1 MLPDRAPLDHAR
13 FAVLILTHGRPD
25 NVITTQTLARA
36 GYTGRIIYVID
47 NEDERGDE
55 YRARYGAGNVVEFS
69 KAAVEESFDI
79 GDTLDDRRAVV
90 YARNACYKIAADLGL
105 DYFLELDDDYNMLR
119 HKWINPDGSYGSVWV
134 HSMDALIEAML
145 TFLDESGAATVA
157 LSQGGDHLGGTYLR
171 NQRGVLRKAMNAFFF
186 RVDRPVEFLGR
197 INEDATAYA
206 VHGARGDLFFTVL
219 AVYLTQLATQSNPG
233 GLTDIYL
240 ASGTYVKSFY
250 TVMMAPSCTTVELMR
265 TAHPRYHH
273 RIIWERAVPKILSAV
288 HRKPRPGLEHE
299 RATG

>member
-1 MLPDRAPLDHAR
+1 MRPDLVDRTPLDHAR

-25 NVITTQTLARA
+25 NVITTRALEHA
-36 GYTGRIIYVID
+36 GYTGRIVYVID
-47 NEDERGDE
+47 DEDKRGDE
-55 YRARYGAGNVVEFS
+55 YRARFGADNVVEFS
-69 KAAVEESFDI
+69 KAAIEPTFDI

-90 YARNACYKIAADLGL
+90 YARNAAYQIARDLGL
-105 DYFLELDDDYNMLR
+105 DYFLELDDDYNVFR
-119 HKWINPDGSYGSVWV
+119 HRWLNADRVTLGSA
-134 HSMDALIEAML
+134 HIASMDDIIEAML

-157 LSQGGDHLGGTYLR
+157 LSQAGDHLGGTYMR
-171 NQRGVLRKAMNAFFF
+171 KHKGVLRKAMNAFFF

-197 INEDATAYA
+197 INEDATAYV

-219 AVYLTQLATQSNPG
+219 ALDLIQLLTQSNPG

-250 TVMMAPSCTTVELMR
+250 TVMMAPSCVRVELMH
-265 TAHPRYHH
+265 TAQPRYHH
-273 RIIWERAVPKILSAV
+273 RIAWDKAVPKILAPH
-288 HRKPRPGLEHE
+288 HRKPRD

>member
-1 MLPDRAPLDHAR
+1 MSDRAALDHSR
-13 FAVLILTHGRPD
+13 FAAFILTHGRPD
-25 NVITTQTLARA
+25 KVITTATLERA
-36 GYTGRIIYVID
+36 GYTGRIVYVIGD
-47 NEDERGDE
+47 EDERGDE
-55 YRARYGAGNVVEFS
+55 YRAKFGAHNVVEFS
-69 KAAVEESFDI
+69 KTAVESAFDI

-90 YARNACYKIAADLGL
+90 YARNACYQIARDLGL

-119 HKWINPDGSYGSVWV
+119 HKWMTPGGAYRSAWV
-134 HSMDALIEAML
+134 KSMDELVEAML

-171 NQRGVLRKAMNAFFF
+171 KHKGVLRKAMNSFFF
-186 RVDRPVEFLGR
+186 RTDRPVEFLGR
-197 INEDATAYA
+197 INEDATAYV

-250 TVMMAPSCTTVELMR
+250 TVMMAPSCVMVEMMH

-273 RIIWERAVPKILSAV
+273 RINWDKAVPKILSPA
-288 HRKPRPGLEHE
+288 HRKPRAGLEHDH
-299 RATG
+299 ATR